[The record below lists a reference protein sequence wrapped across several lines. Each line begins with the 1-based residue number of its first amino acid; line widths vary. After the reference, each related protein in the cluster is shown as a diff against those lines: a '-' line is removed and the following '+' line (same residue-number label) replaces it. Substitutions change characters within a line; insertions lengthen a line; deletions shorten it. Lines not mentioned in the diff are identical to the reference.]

1 MTKLEVV
8 IKIQVFMYIVINYT
22 FLCVV
27 ITLHGH
33 GATDAKSQMQK
44 CLPSYIRI
52 PRSAVSGVTAQW
64 KCLGTTATQP
74 CKIKEQG
81 RRVQMRN
88 SHHHT
93 AELQTIW
100 H

>member
-33 GATDAKSQMQK
+33 GATDAKAK
-44 CLPSYIRI
+44 CKNVFPPIYVFHDQL
-52 PRSAVSGVTAQW
+52 
-64 KCLGTTATQP
+64 
-74 CKIKEQG
+74 
-81 RRVQMRN
+81 
-88 SHHHT
+88 
-93 AELQTIW
+93 
-100 H
+100 

>member
-8 IKIQVFMYIVINYT
+8 IKNSGFYVHCHKLH

-52 PRSAVSGVTAQW
+52 PRSAVSGITAQ
-64 KCLGTTATQP
+64 
-74 CKIKEQG
+74 
-81 RRVQMRN
+81 
-88 SHHHT
+88 
-93 AELQTIW
+93 
-100 H
+100 